1 MSKTKKMK
9 ENRFTYNPYFLEN
22 KKFIQWRLT
31 RVPELEHYWNS
42 FIRENPDHVEEFQK
56 AIEIF
61 DKIAINKRTFKDT
74 DILYG
79 RVVESALRKKQ
90 REKRIIYS
98 VSSVAAVALVLFITT
113 FYFVWRNDNSEPATT
128 STEIVG
134 KTLPEQDVKLIA
146 GGKELKLNQ
155 NVTLQLKNGQISYT
169 DSTDTEKRVEVNNIQ
184 TNKLIVPD
192 GKRSFLI
199 LADGSKVW
207 INSGT
212 ELEFP
217 TKFSGKTREIMV
229 SGEIYIDVV
238 QSAKQPFI
246 VRTPDLDVQVFGT
259 RFNVS
264 AYASD
269 KTSAVV
275 LVNGK
280 VEVKTKDDRS
290 IRMNPNEMVEF
301 RNGNMNKE
309 NVDVSLYTS
318 WVEGV
323 FIFNRTPVS
332 ELFKKVGRYYNVS
345 FENVESDKRIT
356 GKLYL
361 SENLHDVISS
371 ISLLTGKKYM
381 IEGNIIKVINK

>member
-1 MSKTKKMK
+1 M
-9 ENRFTYNPYFLEN
+9 
-22 KKFIQWRLT
+22 
-31 RVPELEHYWNS
+31 
-42 FIRENPDHVEEFQK
+42 
-56 AIEIF
+56 
-61 DKIAINKRTFKDT
+61 
-74 DILYG
+74 
-79 RVVESALRKKQ
+79 
-90 REKRIIYS
+90 
-98 VSSVAAVALVLFITT
+98 
-113 FYFVWRNDNSEPATT
+113 
-128 STEIVG
+128 
-134 KTLPEQDVKLIA
+134 
-146 GGKELKLNQ
+146 
-155 NVTLQLKNGQISYT
+155 KNGQISYT

>member
-31 RVPELEHYWNS
+31 RTPELEDFWISYIH
-42 FIRENPDHVEEFQK
+42 ENPDLEEELWK
-56 AIEIF
+56 AIEVF
-61 DKIAINKRTFKDT
+61 DKIEINKRRFKDT
-74 DILYG
+74 DILYD
-79 RVVESALRKKQ
+79 
-90 REKRIIYS
+90 RIIESTLYNKHKKKRFLYS
-98 VSSVAAVALVLFITT
+98 ISSAAAIALLLLATT
-113 FYFVWRNDNSEPATT
+113 FYFIRKDSSSKEAISAEV
-128 STEIVG
+128 IG
-134 KTLPEQDVKLIA
+134 KTLPEQEVKLLA
-146 GGKELKLNQ
+146 GGKEIVLSQ
-155 NVTLQLKNGQISYT
+155 NVMVQLNNGHISYT
-169 DSTDTEKRVEVNNIQ
+169 DSTNTEKTLEANSIQ

-192 GKRSFLI
+192 GKRSFLV

-217 TKFSGKTREIMV
+217 TKFSGKTREIKV
-229 SGEIYIDVV
+229 NGEIYIDVV
-238 QSAKQPFI
+238 RLDKQPFI
-246 VRTPDLDVQVFGT
+246 VHTPDLDVQVFGT

-264 AYASD
+264 AYTSD
-269 KTSAVV
+269 KTSSVV
-275 LVNGK
+275 LVNGR
-280 VEVKTKDDRS
+280 VEVKTRDNQS
-290 IRMNPNEMVEF
+290 IRMNPNEKVEF
-301 RNGNMNKE
+301 RDGGMNKE
-309 NVDVSLYTS
+309 SVDVSLYTS

-361 SENLHDVISS
+361 SENLQDVLAS
-371 ISLLTGKKYM
+371 ISLLTGKDYT
-381 IEGNIIKVINK
+381 IENNIISVIK

>member
-1 MSKTKKMK
+1 M
-9 ENRFTYNPYFLEN
+9 
-22 KKFIQWRLT
+22 
-31 RVPELEHYWNS
+31 
-42 FIRENPDHVEEFQK
+42 
-56 AIEIF
+56 
-61 DKIAINKRTFKDT
+61 
-74 DILYG
+74 
-79 RVVESALRKKQ
+79 
-90 REKRIIYS
+90 
-98 VSSVAAVALVLFITT
+98 
-113 FYFVWRNDNSEPATT
+113 
-128 STEIVG
+128 
-134 KTLPEQDVKLIA
+134 KLIA

>member
-42 FIRENPDHVEEFQK
+42 FIRENPDLVEEFQK

-113 FYFVWRNDNSEPATT
+113 FYFVWRDDNSEPATT

-134 KTLPEQDVKLIA
+134 KTLPEQEVMLLA
-146 GGKELKLNQ
+146 GGKEIVLSQ
-155 NVTLQLKNGQISYT
+155 NVTVQLNNGQISYT
-169 DSTDTEKRVEVNNIQ
+169 DSTNTEKTLEASSIQ
-184 TNKLIVPD
+184 TSKLIVPD
-192 GKRSFLI
+192 GKRSFLV

-217 TKFSGKTREIMV
+217 TKFSGKTREIKV
-229 SGEIYIDVV
+229 NGEIYMDVV
-238 QSAKQPFI
+238 RLDKQPFI

-264 AYASD
+264 AYTSD
-269 KTSAVV
+269 KTSSVV
-275 LVNGK
+275 LVNGR
-280 VEVKTKDDRS
+280 VEVKTRDNQS

-301 RNGNMNKE
+301 RDGVMNKE

-332 ELFKKVGRYYNVS
+332 ELFKKVGRYYNVT

-361 SENLHDVISS
+361 SENLQDVLAS
-371 ISLLTGKKYM
+371 ISLLTGKEYT
-381 IEGNIIKVINK
+381 IENNIISIIK